1 MLRALIGITV
11 IVWSVGYLGYI
22 VQLLNSQ
29 CAHVTPLHFVG
40 IGVFIVGGFAVMLP
54 DKEE

>member
-1 MLRALIGITV
+1 MLRALIGVTV

-22 VQLLNSQ
+22 VQLPQ

-54 DKEE
+54 DKEH